1 MLELASAH
9 DQMSSSS
16 YSFIYQLM
24 EIERDKE
31 RKIFVLNGIVVNG
44 LALEAERSGVHIPTM
59 PYWIATL
66 GKLFTDISSQVFSA
80 PRNLG

>member
-1 MLELASAH
+1 
-9 DQMSSSS
+9 
-16 YSFIYQLM
+16 
-24 EIERDKE
+24 
-31 RKIFVLNGIVVNG
+31 
-44 LALEAERSGVHIPTM
+44 M